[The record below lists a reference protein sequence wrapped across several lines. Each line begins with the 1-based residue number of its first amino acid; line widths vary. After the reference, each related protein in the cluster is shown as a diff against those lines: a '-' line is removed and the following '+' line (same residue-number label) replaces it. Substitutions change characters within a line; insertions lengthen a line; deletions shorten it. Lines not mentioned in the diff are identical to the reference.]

1 MIGWVY
7 SVGALFLPSEESLRF
22 CASFS
27 LTGQDLWYRFTPST
41 GAVDRGAYLTSQSQ
55 WTVVGGSASSWA
67 PLLSGVPQGSIL
79 GPILFVVYVNGIFD
93 LTLNSKLML
102 YADDM
107 LFYRVVDNP
116 EDVGVLDIDTISD
129 RV

>member
-1 MIGWVY
+1 M
-7 SVGALFLPSEESLRF
+7 PHSLLLDKI
-22 CASFS
+22 SG
-27 LTGQDLWYRFTPST
+27 TGLHPVLVQWI
-41 GAVDRGAYLTSQSQ
+41 GAYLTSQSQ

-79 GPILFVVYVNGIFD
+79 GPILFIVYVNGIFE

-102 YADDM
+102 YADHM

-116 EDVGVLDIDTISD
+116 EDVGVLNKILTPSQTGSKLTT
-129 RV
+129 